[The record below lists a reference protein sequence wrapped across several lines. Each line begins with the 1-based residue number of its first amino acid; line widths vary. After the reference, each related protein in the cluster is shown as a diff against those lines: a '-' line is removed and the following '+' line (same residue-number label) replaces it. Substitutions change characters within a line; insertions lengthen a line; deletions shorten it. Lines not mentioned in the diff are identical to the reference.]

1 MIRHLKYAEI
11 DKDKWDNCIKNS
23 INSLPYAF
31 SWYLDIVHDDWE
43 ALIEDDYLRV
53 MPLTISRKYGITY
66 FFQPFFVQQ
75 LGIFSKQALS
85 SEITAKFLKAI
96 PSFIKLTDFNLNHF
110 NTIKENQFPNIEN
123 TNYLL
128 DLILDYEKLYSSYS
142 KNTKRNLKKAN
153 KSNLSLIKGVK
164 PENIVKL
171 FRENKGKDLDKWKDY
186 HYRRLTRLIY
196 TSMYKGVGTSY
207 GVYSENNEL
216 TSAAFFLKTSGKLIF
231 LFSGNSKLGME
242 THSMTYLID
251 AVIRENSPGMKTLD
265 FEGSNIPGI
274 ARFYSGFGAYKSTY
288 LRIKIN
294 RLNFLLKQIIA
305 IIKK

>member
-110 NTIKENQFPNIEN
+110 NTIKENQFPYIEN

>member
-1 MIRHLKYAEI
+1 M
-11 DKDKWDNCIKNS
+11 NS

-43 ALIEDDYLRV
+43 ALVEDDYLRV
-53 MPLTISRKYGITY
+53 MPLTVSKKYGITY

-75 LGIFSKQALS
+75 LGVFSREALS
-85 SEITAKFLKAI
+85 SEITMKFLNAI
-96 PSFIKLTDFNLNHF
+96 PYNIKVTDFNLNHF
-110 NTIKENQFPNIEN
+110 NTIQSGDIPCIEN

-128 DLILDYEKLYSSYS
+128 DLISDYEKLYASYS
-142 KNTKRNLKKAN
+142 TNTKRNLKKAN
-153 KSNLSLIKGVK
+153 KSNLTLIKGVK
-164 PENIVKL
+164 PENIVQL
-171 FRENKGKDLDKWKDY
+171 FRENKGQELDKWKDA

-207 GVYSENNEL
+207 GVYSENNQL
-216 TSAAFFLKTSGKLIF
+216 ASAAFFLKTSGRLIF

-242 THSMTYLID
+242 TQSMTYLID

-265 FEGSNIPGI
+265 FEGSNIPGV

-294 RLNFLLKQIIA
+294 RLNFFLKQLIS

>member
-1 MIRHLKYAEI
+1 M
-11 DKDKWDNCIKNS
+11 NS

-43 ALIEDDYLRV
+43 ALVEDDYVRV
-53 MPLTISRKYGITY
+53 MPLTISRKYGIKY

-75 LGIFSKQALS
+75 LGVFSREALS
-85 SEITAKFLKAI
+85 SEITLKFLSAI
-96 PSFIKLTDFNLNHF
+96 PSNIKVTDFNLNHF
-110 NTIKENQFPNIEN
+110 NTIQGGDIPYIEN

-128 DLILDYEKLYSSYS
+128 DLISDYEKIYASYS
-142 KNTKRNLKKAN
+142 TNTKRNLKKAN
-153 KSNLSLIKGVK
+153 KSNLTLIKGVK
-164 PENIVKL
+164 PENIVNL
-171 FRENKGKDLDKWKDY
+171 FRENKGQELDKWKDT

-207 GVYSENNEL
+207 GVYSENNQL
-216 TSAAFFLKTSGKLIF
+216 SSAAFFLKTSGRLIF

-242 THSMTYLID
+242 TQSMTYLID

-265 FEGSNIPGI
+265 FEGSNIPGV

-294 RLNFLLKQIIA
+294 RLNFFLKQIIS